1 MNPEKLIVHAYDP
14 PCHYRLPAQWPSTC
28 RVQAGSQPSCS
39 SLGKTWCSALPSA
52 SPILRHSCCY
62 QGTHVSTWVTG
73 GGGDSRRVRE
83 LTSVFLL
90 PSRITYCM
98 LLPRLSATG
107 RKRRDHRWET
117 SWDYRW
123 PALNGAH
130 PWPQGCCLQHLRSHV
145 LVRCGS

>member
-52 SPILRHSCCY
+52 SPILGHSCCY

-73 GGGDSRRVRE
+73 VVVIPEESENSQAYFSYLLE
-83 LTSVFLL
+83 LLIVC
-90 PSRITYCM
+90 YC
-98 LLPRLSATG
+98 LGCQRQEE
-107 RKRRDHRWET
+107 KEET
-117 SWDYRW
+117 I
-123 PALNGAH
+123 AEK
-130 PWPQGCCLQHLRSHV
+130 HLETTAGQR
-145 LVRCGS
+145 